1 MSPLARIEPH
11 GSFLFEATE
20 VGNISS
26 GVDEDDF
33 TIQLQ
38 SGDVVSVVV
47 DPDSGLAP
55 HLELLD
61 PTLSVATSDT
71 TALGVDAVVQ
81 SYTIDQTGTWTISVS
96 PDSGTGDYGVRL
108 LVGGAI
114 EATDSANGTELA
126 IDNARLELAEGR
138 WSVVGVSSSGGD
150 IDEYTIDLTGKS
162 SSEIS
167 VMLAGRDGTD
177 FSTATLELL
186 DTDGTTVLATG
197 SASPLTQA
205 AENYDQGILDFDV
218 PADGVYTI
226 RLNASVDSEYA
237 ISVVENSAID
247 SEANNTPDDNLVSL
261 DGRDS
266 AVGHLGTGNRVFGLV
281 ADNDEI
287 VEYNAVTGDE
297 LNRFDLPAL
306 SGGEEFS
313 GGMAFNGQSIYVTT
327 TAPNLYEIDAD
338 TGTVLSIHSFSSL
351 SITITEPEIG
361 DLGFVAGYLAVS
373 HLGTNEVSFIDT
385 ISWTVAGSWEAGAQ
399 LLPGLAGAGSRGS
412 VFMTFYNEINN
423 RQIGEFNAANGD
435 LIQSIDV
442 PFLVSEIDDIHSP
455 HAFGTN
461 LAFAGGQL
469 FVSGQGIGAF
479 PPVPSESI
487 TLVIDPDTGDLL
499 DMYENDDVVALGG
512 DEAGGHV
519 SSFSQGIIGNPS
531 IPTVSETESNST
543 LLTADAVNVGT
554 LSAQDRI
561 VAVTGDL
568 ATSDI
573 DVFEVE
579 LQEGDVFVVG
589 VSDEDGFKFDATTQL
604 LDSTGALVME
614 SDGPGIN
621 ISTTVHSPIVR
632 GNAGSIV
639 FVAPSNGTYFVRLQD
654 ATSAVDYRL
663 LLSANR
669 PALEELP
676 LGTTQKIFLDFD
688 GESLGPV
695 EVSNIIIDSREIQPL
710 ANSLAAWGLDASD
723 EDAVIDA
730 IIAVVQADYDTVA
743 SINPNYD
750 FEILNSRDHGDMWG
764 QPNVSRVI
772 IGAISDPLP
781 AVSFGISTVDPGNFL
796 TEETAIVQLN
806 NFTNFINTT
815 ERHDSVSKTDLIGL
829 AVGRVIS
836 HEAGHNLGGPHLEGF
851 EIDPTTSLPLPF
863 DIMEGIGGG
872 GLANRVGLG
881 PDGILGTLDD
891 TTPAFGI
898 GQPEGAFGTFD
909 FRDAL
914 AWGMSQG
921 KVPLADVG
929 PAIANVTPDLGKTF
943 DRDVTTLSVEFT
955 EAVTALTAGDA
966 DNYELIFSGANGL
979 FEGGSGDDQTI
990 ALTPSIINSTEVEL
1004 TPAGGAL
1011 SVGRYQLR
1019 LRGDSGPDQLLDSD
1033 GNPLNSLSGSAGG
1046 SDYIHVFEIAM
1057 EPGDLYEITLAAGE
1071 GLTLYTETPGDLGN
1085 NILQTLDPK
1094 IVILDSNGN
1103 PLASDANSAADGR
1116 NAVLDFIAPSAG
1128 TYLVQADAIDPL
1140 KTNLVIGQT
1149 VGDDEVGIL
1158 QTGANSVAVLQ
1169 QRTDDSSPLVTFY
1182 PSGFDHKIIVFGQ
1195 SGDDQIVVDAD
1206 FIVQL
1211 YGDSGNDLLA
1221 TATNVGSD
1229 LYGDDGDDILI
1240 SLTSDDSLSG
1250 GSGRDVLVSGSGNDV
1265 LDGGDGEDL
1274 LISDDSDFHGSNA
1287 IIDAAEAVAAEWTSG
1302 HTFAQ
1307 RVINIS
1313 DSSNASGSR
1322 LNGSYFFTAND
1333 TIDDDANAD
1342 SLTGGADDDWFFYS
1356 PADDAVSD

>member
-772 IGAISDPLP
+772 IGAI
-781 AVSFGISTVDPGNFL
+781 I
-796 TEETAIVQLN
+796 
-806 NFTNFINTT
+806 
-815 ERHDSVSKTDLIGL
+815 
-829 AVGRVIS
+829 
-836 HEAGHNLGGPHLEGF
+836 
-851 EIDPTTSLPLPF
+851 
-863 DIMEGIGGG
+863 
-872 GLANRVGLG
+872 GLG

>member
-1 MSPLARIEPH
+1 
-11 GSFLFEATE
+11 
-20 VGNISS
+20 
-26 GVDEDDF
+26 
-33 TIQLQ
+33 
-38 SGDVVSVVV
+38 
-47 DPDSGLAP
+47 
-55 HLELLD
+55 
-61 PTLSVATSDT
+61 
-71 TALGVDAVVQ
+71 
-81 SYTIDQTGTWTISVS
+81 
-96 PDSGTGDYGVRL
+96 
-108 LVGGAI
+108 
-114 EATDSANGTELA
+114 
-126 IDNARLELAEGR
+126 
-138 WSVVGVSSSGGD
+138 
-150 IDEYTIDLTGKS
+150 
-162 SSEIS
+162 
-167 VMLAGRDGTD
+167 
-177 FSTATLELL
+177 
-186 DTDGTTVLATG
+186 
-197 SASPLTQA
+197 
-205 AENYDQGILDFDV
+205 
-218 PADGVYTI
+218 
-226 RLNASVDSEYA
+226 
-237 ISVVENSAID
+237 
-247 SEANNTPDDNLVSL
+247 
-261 DGRDS
+261 
-266 AVGHLGTGNRVFGLV
+266 
-281 ADNDEI
+281 
-287 VEYNAVTGDE
+287 
-297 LNRFDLPAL
+297 
-306 SGGEEFS
+306 
-313 GGMAFNGQSIYVTT
+313 
-327 TAPNLYEIDAD
+327 
-338 TGTVLSIHSFSSL
+338 
-351 SITITEPEIG
+351 
-361 DLGFVAGYLAVS
+361 
-373 HLGTNEVSFIDT
+373 
-385 ISWTVAGSWEAGAQ
+385 
-399 LLPGLAGAGSRGS
+399 
-412 VFMTFYNEINN
+412 
-423 RQIGEFNAANGD
+423 
-435 LIQSIDV
+435 
-442 PFLVSEIDDIHSP
+442 
-455 HAFGTN
+455 
-461 LAFAGGQL
+461 
-469 FVSGQGIGAF
+469 
-479 PPVPSESI
+479 
-487 TLVIDPDTGDLL
+487 
-499 DMYENDDVVALGG
+499 
-512 DEAGGHV
+512 
-519 SSFSQGIIGNPS
+519 
-531 IPTVSETESNST
+531 
-543 LLTADAVNVGT
+543 
-554 LSAQDRI
+554 
-561 VAVTGDL
+561 
-568 ATSDI
+568 
-573 DVFEVE
+573 
-579 LQEGDVFVVG
+579 
-589 VSDEDGFKFDATTQL
+589 
-604 LDSTGALVME
+604 
-614 SDGPGIN
+614 
-621 ISTTVHSPIVR
+621 
-632 GNAGSIV
+632 
-639 FVAPSNGTYFVRLQD
+639 
-654 ATSAVDYRL
+654 
-663 LLSANR
+663 
-669 PALEELP
+669 
-676 LGTTQKIFLDFD
+676 
-688 GESLGPV
+688 
-695 EVSNIIIDSREIQPL
+695 
-710 ANSLAAWGLDASD
+710 
-723 EDAVIDA
+723 
-730 IIAVVQADYDTVA
+730 
-743 SINPNYD
+743 
-750 FEILNSRDHGDMWG
+750 
-764 QPNVSRVI
+764 
-772 IGAISDPLP
+772 
-781 AVSFGISTVDPGNFL
+781 
-796 TEETAIVQLN
+796 
-806 NFTNFINTT
+806 
-815 ERHDSVSKTDLIGL
+815 
-829 AVGRVIS
+829 
-836 HEAGHNLGGPHLEGF
+836 
-851 EIDPTTSLPLPF
+851 
-863 DIMEGIGGG
+863 MEGIGGG